1 MGTVRLH
8 DASGVT
14 RFEVSALDGVHRL
27 DVRWPSETT
36 ARAAGASTPGS
47 DGATASHSARASD
60 EADRSDDVTEPG
72 DDSGARP
79 GLSDR
84 SAWLLVVPLAATLV
98 GVAVGLVFG
107 FGVFDTGT
115 PGDATLLPYVVL
127 VPYFL
132 AGLAGTLWLVE
143 DAASLADSDA
153 DWQPNP
159 WLYVVSGTLVLET
172 VVAVPVLRGEITT
185 GIVPYLAGGLVLAG
199 VLSSVVTGPIYFIRR
214 RRNLD
219 TA

>member
-1 MGTVRLH
+1 MGTVKLH
-8 DASGVT
+8 DATGVK

-47 DGATASHSARASD
+47 DSAAASRSARASD
-60 EADRSDDVTEPG
+60 ESGHSDDVTEPG
-72 DDSGARP
+72 DDSSGRP

-84 SAWLLVVPLAATLV
+84 FAWLLVVPLAATLV
-98 GVAVGLVFG
+98 GVAVGLVSG

-115 PGDATLLPYVVL
+115 PGDPNLLPYVAL

-132 AGLAGTLWLVE
+132 VGLAGTLWLVE
-143 DAASLADSDA
+143 DAASLADADA

-159 WLYVVSGTLVLET
+159 WLYVVSGALVLEL
-172 VVAVPVLRGEITT
+172 VVALPVLRGEITT
-185 GIVPYLAGGLVLAG
+185 GILPYLAGGLVLAG
-199 VLSSVVTGPIYFIRR
+199 VLSSVVTGPIYFLRR

-219 TA
+219 AQ